1 MKRDAD
7 QIRTVLDN
15 LSRMDWIKRTERRWW
30 PRFLFHYTDIQNAAR
45 ILSLGHLHSR
55 QYLVDEQL
63 LAVSSGSEEVLAGT
77 HSDVKNSVRL
87 YFRPKTPTQYYAEGV
102 KSSHTLSN
110 SRFPDAHCPVPV
122 FFLFDAA
129 EVLSREDSWFS
140 DRGLASRNYQ
150 IMSTAQDLA
159 NLDWRKIYHTG
170 SIDIRRPEESD
181 IISRRMAEVIIPD
194 RLDLESLKWIY
205 CRSEAEKDT
214 LLHLL
219 TDALRPLYETKIVAT
234 TRSDLY
240 FRQHTYLESVRM
252 ESKAAYLSF
261 SPDTQSP
268 GPFRFQVIIRSNNDT
283 RRNAKEDVFLQKGKF
298 RGKINTGFNEYELEI
313 RLDRHMVYRNR
324 YIEVDDIPF

>member
-55 QYLVDEQL
+55 QYLVDEGL
-63 LAVSSGSEEVLAGT
+63 LAVISGSEEVLAGT

-298 RGKINTGFNEYELEI
+298 RGKINTGFNEY
-313 RLDRHMVYRNR
+313 
-324 YIEVDDIPF
+324 

>member
-55 QYLVDEQL
+55 QYLVDEGL

-298 RGKINTGFNEYELEI
+298 RGKINTEFNEYELEI